1 MQERNRKLLYV
12 LLVVLFLCSIA
23 IQSSL
28 NPTYMKMLKAGENK
42 GASKSGDIMAQ
53 LPGQFI
59 FASFTG
65 FRQVIAGAL
74 WIRADDFFHRG
85 QYQAI
90 VPIVRIVTWLDP
102 HNIDV
107 FTTGAWHLDY
117 NFVDEANSLSD
128 KRYIP
133 AAIALMKEGIANNPT
148 IWDLYFELGWTHYSR
163 KLLDDA
169 KATEYIAKACKYGS
183 LDANTG
189 QKQPRPEFV
198 DRMLAHSY
206 EKLGRLDDAIKQWRI
221 CRVSTVRGIAMNKK
235 KPGSAGT
242 TDTSSLEICDRNMA
256 LLLLRMG
263 WRYGRMDCYEEGLK
277 IAESMKTPRDW
288 VEATQSARKDFE
300 SRKGT
305 NWGGD
310 TARPIDTKFEVSW
323 MRAAPQV
330 LLIRGKANLVPASE
344 YKGLASES
352 FTHWFAQ
359 NEAAQGPIHKAW
371 RDGCR
376 VYWRL
381 QDYDY
386 KTEEL
391 ESFSW
396 KIDTSK
402 TAAWGDIYVSGGS
415 FSTNI
420 NMGDA
425 RDREMYPFTADKYK
439 LTIWMSPVEPGMPDY
454 VQDRVGWKGEA
465 ITDKNYL
472 DLTTRPGFRML
483 KREFILKRSDI
494 I

>member
-12 LLVVLFLCSIA
+12 LLVVLFACVGIL
-23 IQSSL
+23 QSEIT
-28 NPTYMKMLKAGENK
+28 PKYMKMHRAGEHK
-42 GASKSGDIMAQ
+42 GETKSGDVMAQ

-74 WIRADDFFHRG
+74 WIRADEFFHRG

-133 AAIALMKEGIANNPT
+133 AAIALMKEGIANNPG

-163 KLLDDA
+163 KLYDDITA
-169 KATEYIAKACKYGS
+169 AEYIAEACKHDG
-183 LDANTG
+183 LDPNTG

-198 DRMLAHSY
+198 DRMLAHY
-206 EKLGRLDDAIKQWRI
+206 LEKLGRFDDSIAQWKK
-221 CRVSTVRGIAMNKK
+221 CRENTLKNIEKNKE
-235 KPGSAGT
+235 KPGSGGT
-242 TDTSSLEICDRNMA
+242 ADLGTLELVDRNLS
-256 LLLLRMG
+256 LLLLRLG
-263 WRYGRMDCYEEGLK
+263 WRYGMMDHYEEGLK
-277 IAESMKTPRDW
+277 IAESLKGPADW
-288 VEATQSARKDFE
+288 VSATARARKDFE

-305 NWGGD
+305 NYPGD
-310 TARPIDTKFEVSW
+310 CAKPLDAKFQVSW

-330 LLIRGKANLVPASE
+330 LLIRGKVNIVPKSE
-344 YKGLASES
+344 YKGLSSES
-352 FTHWFAQ
+352 FTNWFAS
-359 NEAAQGPIHKAW
+359 NEVDRTPTHKEW
-371 RDGCR
+371 RDGSR

-381 QDYDY
+381 EDYDY
-386 KTEEL
+386 KMEDMET
-391 ESFSW
+391 FSW
-396 KIDTSK
+396 QIDTSK
-402 TAAWGDIYVSGGS
+402 TVAWGDIYVGEGS

-420 NMGDA
+420 DMSDP
-425 RDREMYPFTADKYK
+425 RDREMYPFKADKYR
-439 LTIWMSPVEPGMPDY
+439 LTVWMTPVDPGMPDY
-454 VQDRVGWKGEA
+454 VQDRIGWMGEA
-465 ITDKNYL
+465 ITDKNCL

-483 KREFILKRSDI
+483 KKVFILKRSDI